1 MKYILSDDIE
11 IGMIEKPVIRRVD
24 SILKYTKD
32 GAFDIPT
39 LITSVAMDY
48 FSGNISLEDAKIKL
62 YQGGHLI
69 GSESN
74 TDVLKRLKE
83 SLKGN
88 ERFYEYI

>member
-1 MKYILSDDIE
+1 MKYILSDDIK
-11 IGMIEKPVIRRVD
+11 IGMIEKPIIRRVD
-24 SILKYTKD
+24 DILKYTKD

-48 FSGNISLEDAKIKL
+48 FSGNISLEDAKMEL

-74 TDVLKRLKE
+74 LDILKRLKE
-83 SLKGN
+83 SLQGN